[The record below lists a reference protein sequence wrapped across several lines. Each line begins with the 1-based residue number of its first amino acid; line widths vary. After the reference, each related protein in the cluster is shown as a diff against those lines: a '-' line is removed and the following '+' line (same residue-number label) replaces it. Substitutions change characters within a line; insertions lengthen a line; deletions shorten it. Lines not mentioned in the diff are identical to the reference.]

1 MHLEGAD
8 GVFRG
13 AIFLLRVSGTLTYF
27 GQPRRIIWSWATLF
41 FLLLDHDS
49 QHGLTWFTLS

>member
-27 GQPRRIIWSWATLF
+27 GQPRRIIWSWASYTV
-41 FLLLDHDS
+41 LLIVGS
-49 QHGLTWFTLS
+49 